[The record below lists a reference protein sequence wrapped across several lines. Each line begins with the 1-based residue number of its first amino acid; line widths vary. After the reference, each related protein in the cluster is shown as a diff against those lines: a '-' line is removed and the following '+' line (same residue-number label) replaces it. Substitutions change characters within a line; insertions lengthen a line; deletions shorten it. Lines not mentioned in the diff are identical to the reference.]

1 MFRRCLLARL
11 VRRSPVL
18 FSEEKEAL
26 FERYSEIE
34 NAHSRRIE
42 VLKDVGLF
50 NDEWIATEKVHGAN
64 FGIYSTEH
72 GKTIQYAKRSGIMPP
87 HEHFFGYHIL
97 IPDLARYAKQG
108 RELLTEQLGMSPST
122 VIINGELFGGKYDHP
137 SVPKRRQNMMVAG
150 RPRTITAVQ
159 TNAFPQYCPDLHF
172 YAFDIKYRMT
182 EEEEYCTMT
191 YDQALAIFEKIS
203 GLLYARAII
212 RGPLSKVAAF
222 DVENFVTTI
231 PPLVGMGDYP
241 LKGNWAEGLVV
252 KHCRRGEP
260 GFDAKG
266 LTIMKFK
273 CTAFQEIS
281 TDRRQGPRV
290 DALEEVRRES
300 IKVSGV
306 QLSDMESVIRDP
318 EVRQATHHLLDHV
331 CENRLQSVLSKIG
344 TDPFE
349 TQSMTP
355 TELSTLF
362 AKDALKDFLKEADAK
377 IVNTPLLVRREMAR
391 YVLFEAR
398 KYVAS
403 RWKDVVGQQK
413 EADGES

>member
-18 FSEEKEAL
+18 FSDEKEAL

-42 VLKDVGLF
+42 ALKDAGLF

-72 GKTIQYAKRSGIMPP
+72 GKIIQYAKRSGIMPP
-87 HEHFFGYHIL
+87 HEHFFGYHVL
-97 IPDLARYAKQG
+97 IPDLARYIKQG
-108 RELLTEQLGMSPST
+108 RELLTEQLGVSPTT
-122 VIINGELFGGKYDHP
+122 VIMNGELFGGKYDHP
-137 SVPKRRQNMMVAG
+137 SVSKRRQSVMVAG
-150 RPRTITAVQ
+150 KSRTITAVQ
-159 TNAFPQYCPDLHF
+159 NNAFPQYSPDLHF

-182 EEEEYCTMT
+182 EEEEYRTMT
-191 YDQALAIFEKIS
+191 YDQALAIFEKIP

-212 RGPLSKVAAF
+212 RGPLSKVVAF
-222 DVENFVTTI
+222 DVENFATTI
-231 PPLVGMGDYP
+231 PSLVGMGDYP

-252 KHCRRGEP
+252 KHCRRGES

-266 LTIMKFK
+266 VTIMKFK

-290 DALEEVRRES
+290 DALEEVRRQA
-300 IKVSGV
+300 IQASGV
-306 QLSDMESVIRDP
+306 QLPDMESVIRDS
-318 EVRQATHHLLDHV
+318 EVRKAAHHLLNHV

-355 TELSTLF
+355 AELSTLL

-377 IVNTPLLVRREMAR
+377 IVNTPLLVRREMTR

-403 RWKDVVGQQK
+403 RWKGIVGQQK
-413 EADGES
+413 EADRKS